1 MVAVFS
7 VVWILFGK
15 KCDTKK
21 EKRQREREVPEPDAR
36 GPKFSL
42 QIET

>member
-1 MVAVFS
+1 MVTVFS

-21 EKRQREREVPEPDAR
+21 KKRQREREVPERDATEGQNSAYR
-36 GPKFSL
+36 
-42 QIET
+42 